1 MINNFRKKKK
11 ITVLLL
17 LVATVLM
24 LCTGCVRSGVGVII
38 EPDDTGV
45 VEISIGINEKYM
57 ETLKEEFG
65 GSDPFEGKNTS
76 VLTDGGERYIC
87 ALEYK
92 SFRNLEELEEILLG
106 LEYDFEWL
114 DEEYSE
120 SESAEEEVNYHIF
133 KSAEV
138 THTSNFFGDKYKLSL
153 ITMPHETED
162 DLSLIGINSDDF
174 FKLVIAVTMPGEIT
188 AEGAEIT
195 GNTASFKIVD
205 LSKEQVLNV
214 AGSTTNVKGM
224 IAVGV
229 SMVVL
234 IIVFILVLKRKKPA
248 YSMIFN

>member
-11 ITVLLL
+11 IIVLLL

-57 ETLKEEFG
+57 ETLIEEFG

-120 SESAEEEVNYHIF
+120 SEEELNYHIF

-153 ITMPHETED
+153 ITVTHETEG
-162 DLSLIGINSDDF
+162 DLSLIGVNSDDF

-205 LSKEQVLNV
+205 LSKEQVLKV
-214 AGSTTNVKGM
+214 AGSTSNVKGM

-234 IIVFILVLKRKKPA
+234 IIVFILVLKRKNPA
-248 YSMIFN
+248 CSMIFN

>member
-1 MINNFRKKKK
+1 
-11 ITVLLL
+11 
-17 LVATVLM
+17 
-24 LCTGCVRSGVGVII
+24 
-38 EPDDTGV
+38 
-45 VEISIGINEKYM
+45 
-57 ETLKEEFG
+57 
-65 GSDPFEGKNTS
+65 
-76 VLTDGGERYIC
+76 
-87 ALEYK
+87 
-92 SFRNLEELEEILLG
+92 
-106 LEYDFEWL
+106 
-114 DEEYSE
+114 
-120 SESAEEEVNYHIF
+120 
-133 KSAEV
+133 
-138 THTSNFFGDKYKLSL
+138 
-153 ITMPHETED
+153 MPHETED

-195 GNTASFKIVD
+195 GNTASFKIGD